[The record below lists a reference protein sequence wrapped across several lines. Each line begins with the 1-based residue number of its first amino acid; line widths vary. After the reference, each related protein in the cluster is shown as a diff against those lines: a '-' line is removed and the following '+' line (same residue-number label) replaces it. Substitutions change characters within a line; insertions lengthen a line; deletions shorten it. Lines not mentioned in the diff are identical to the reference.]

1 MLHVHIYIRDNTHI
15 RESHPQKMLKLCTH
29 RYRSCTIST
38 MQLNT
43 LPETPAQ
50 AKPALETTE
59 GKQEDML
66 ACHLDLHRLTEAI
79 SRKKYVFLMDSV
91 TNLC

>member
-1 MLHVHIYIRDNTHI
+1 
-15 RESHPQKMLKLCTH
+15 
-29 RYRSCTIST
+29 

-66 ACHLDLHRLTEAI
+66 ACHLDHRVTEPSLSLYESEDDESQWLT
-79 SRKKYVFLMDSV
+79 LQ
-91 TNLC
+91 L

>member
-1 MLHVHIYIRDNTHI
+1 
-15 RESHPQKMLKLCTH
+15 
-29 RYRSCTIST
+29 

-50 AKPALETTE
+50 AMPALETTE

-66 ACHLDLHRLTEAI
+66 ARSDPKVQAAAQSDSLFDATRYTHRCREL
-79 SRKKYVFLMDSV
+79 LV
-91 TNLC
+91 THRPTTLCLLLSFSNPSLAYLGFGMCGQ

>member
-1 MLHVHIYIRDNTHI
+1 
-15 RESHPQKMLKLCTH
+15 
-29 RYRSCTIST
+29 

-50 AKPALETTE
+50 AMPALETTE

-66 ACHLDLHRLTEAI
+66 ACALQTKKISFSSRLCLPLPLQ
-79 SRKKYVFLMDSV
+79 VVLLPLPFLLLGNMYLAEVSSPIR
-91 TNLC
+91 